1 MCEQR
6 KELFARTDVNTL
18 FEDQV
23 VPQRRVSV
31 LSSATTPAQSLK
43 ISAKRLSRSQ
53 NTLALPR
60 SPRFGF
66 ESASSSGTGSPRKK
80 NTRKKKKKSTL
91 RHRQFEAG
99 KGNNE
104 DKLMSVLETELLRA
118 REGHLRAFQQAR
130 YAERSRRK
138 LRAMDDEWKVMLS
151 QTDHQGASIF

>member
-18 FEDQV
+18 FEDEV

-53 NTLALPR
+53 NSLTLPR

-66 ESASSSGTGSPRKK
+66 ESTRSSGTGSPRRK
-80 NTRKKKKKSTL
+80 NTRKKKNKL
-91 RHRQFEAG
+91 RHRQLEVG

-138 LRAMDDEWKVMLS
+138 LRATDDEWKTMSS